1 MGGHPEVRSD
11 SVFLV
16 DGMLGSL
23 ARKLRILGFD
33 TLYDSKSNDQELL
46 KMAKETKRC
55 LVTSDIDLC
64 LTARR
69 RRVDSILIS
78 SRSDRGRLFEVLA
91 KIGESAIDGT
101 KVPRCSVCNELL
113 EDLGRMNKDQ
123 TIYTCVTCGKHY
135 WKGSHWKKLS
145 VLFREV
151 DLMLH
156 NKDKI
161 LQP

>member
-1 MGGHPEVRSD
+1 MEAQPERRSD
-11 SVFLV
+11 SAFLV

-46 KMAKETKRC
+46 KEAIGTKRC
-55 LVTSDIDLC
+55 LVTSDVDLC

-69 RRVDSILIS
+69 RKVDSILIG
-78 SRSDRGRLFEVLA
+78 SRSERGRLFEVLA
-91 KIGESAIDGT
+91 KIGASGIDET
-101 KVPRCSVCNELL
+101 KIPRCSVCNGLL
-113 EDLGRMNKDQ
+113 EALGRMDKHQ

-145 VLFREV
+145 MLFREV
-151 DLMLH
+151 DLMLR

-161 LQP
+161 LPP